1 MPKETF
7 PCPACGAPV
16 EPAPNKN
23 SMPCPFCG
31 TALTIPVNL
40 RWQQAVTP
48 EPPPPAGKPAFDP
61 FRAAENARFTGEKAE
76 YPGGHAKARVDSQ
89 FVTDAL
95 RKAQPLAAGAVSAYA
110 LWAGLKRFLP
120 GCLMALAV
128 LCVLSCGI
136 GATVIYFL
144 QRGG

>member
-1 MPKETF
+1 MPTSF

-16 EPAPNKN
+16 EPAPNKKL
-23 SMPCPFCG
+23 MPCPFCG
-31 TALTIPVNL
+31 TSLTIPTHL
-40 RWQQAVTP
+40 RWKQAIAP
-48 EPPPPAGKPAFDP
+48 EPPPPPEQQPAFDP
-61 FRAAENARFTGEKAE
+61 FKAAENAKFTGEQA
-76 YPGGHAKARVDSQ
+76 AKAQANSQ

-110 LWAGLKRFLP
+110 LWANLKRFLP
-120 GCLMALAV
+120 GCLIALAIG
-128 LCVLSCGI
+128 CALSCGI